1 MATTHLVGIDG
12 SDTALNALNWAA
24 HDAVLH
30 DSTLQLINIA
40 TQSDLTRSTHWLH
53 TAEKIA
59 TEAGAHTETRITRGK
74 PAAELIEASAAAHR
88 ITIGNRGLADTTGT
102 HLPLGSTAETVAMRA
117 HCPAAV
123 IPSTSRPDPAAP
135 VIVGVDGSE
144 LSTPALTTAFSEAS
158 ARGVRLIA
166 VHVYS
171 DTAVDE
177 VWGQIE
183 DWHALRDNEEE
194 VLTERLAGW
203 QEHYPDVTVH
213 RVVERDRPVRYLAN
227 HAATAQLVVV
237 GSRGR
242 GGMTGLLLGST
253 SRALLHMAPCP
264 VLIVRRQHASPTGQ

>member
-1 MATTHLVGIDG
+1 MATHLIGIDG

-30 DSTLQLINIA
+30 HSTLRLISVA
-40 TQSDLTRSTHWLH
+40 TRADLARNNDWLH
-53 TAEKIA
+53 NAEKIA
-59 TEAGAHTETRITRGK
+59 TEAGAHTETHTARGK
-74 PAAELIEASAAAHR
+74 PAAELIEASAQAQR

-144 LSTPALTTAFSEAS
+144 LSTPALATAFSEAS
-158 ARGVRLIA
+158 ARRVRLIA

-194 VLTERLAGW
+194 VLAERLAGW
-203 QEHYPDVTVH
+203 QEHYPDVTVQ
-213 RVVERDRPVRYLAN
+213 RVIERDRPVRYLAN

-242 GGMTGLLLGST
+242 GSMTGLLLGST

-264 VLIVRRQHASPTGQ
+264 VLIVRHHTEEPAAQ

>member
-12 SDTALNALNWAA
+12 SETALNALTWAA

-30 DSTLQLINIA
+30 EATLHLISVATQPDLARNTRWLQQAQQIA
-40 TQSDLTRSTHWLH
+40 TD
-53 TAEKIA
+53 
-59 TEAGAHTETRITRGK
+59 AGANTETRITRGK
-74 PAAELIEASAAAHR
+74 PATELIEASTGAER
-88 ITIGNRGLADTTGT
+88 ITVGNRGLADNTGT

-123 IPSTSRPDPAAP
+123 IPSTSRPDPTAP
-135 VIVGVDGSE
+135 VIVGVDGSA
-144 LSTPALTTAFSEAS
+144 LSDPALRTAFDEAS
-158 ARGVRLIA
+158 ARGVGLIA

-183 DWHALRDNEEE
+183 DWYELRQREEE
-194 VLTERLAGW
+194 VLAERLAGW
-203 QEHYPDVTVH
+203 HEQYPDVSVQ

-227 HAATAQLVVV
+227 HAATAQLIVV

-242 GGMTGLLLGST
+242 GGMTGMLLGST
-253 SRALLHMAPCP
+253 SRALLHIAPCP
-264 VLIVRRQHASPTGQ
+264 VLVVRLQHESPAGQ